1 MTNTT
6 KTIDFWIVQDPLDDS
21 GYYTPEFTKPEDALD
36 EADIHHYQADVSDK
50 YRFSTNSDGEDVI
63 SDFEH
68 DKAFVEANF
77 DAKTNELTLQAFYD
91 GLGDEEA
98 EPEETYTARLDD

>member
-21 GYYTPEFTKPEDALD
+21 GYYTPEFTKPTDCL
-36 EADIHHYQADVSDK
+36 EADCHHYQADIPSK

-63 SDFEH
+63 KDLEH

-91 GLGDEEA
+91 GLGDEDA
-98 EPEETYTARLDD
+98 EPEETYTARLAD